1 MPVCQAALDASLAR
15 AQKSKDWILYKG
27 EFQTLIDGLKTP
39 VVMDRTLQQHILGY
53 AKDLAAESISVDDA
67 LTSLLNELSLYL
79 AEQK

>member
-1 MPVCQAALDASLAR
+1 M
-15 AQKSKDWILYKG
+15 
-27 EFQTLIDGLKTP
+27 IDGLKTP
-39 VVMDRTLQQHILGY
+39 VVMDHTLQQHILGY